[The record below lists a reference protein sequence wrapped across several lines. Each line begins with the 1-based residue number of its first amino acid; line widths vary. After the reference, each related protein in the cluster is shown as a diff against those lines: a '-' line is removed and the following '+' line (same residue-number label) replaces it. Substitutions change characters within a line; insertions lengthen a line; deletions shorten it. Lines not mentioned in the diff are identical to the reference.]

1 MIVFDPYLN
10 EVNYL
15 LLNYIKLH
23 DKVFDT
29 TTKFKKFKKTFFPI
43 KFPKIKSE
51 LDIVKQDLNHKENE
65 IKKLNYN
72 KESIEEINL
81 YKSLIEYINSLQ
93 TTINYFD
100 VILVG
105 LIKKSKNLP
114 YSIDNYK
121 NDYQIYN
128 KSITVY
134 RQIGDDLNQA
144 FTKYIRYSTEQYVK
158 NNENNIFK

>member
-1 MIVFDPYLN
+1 MIVFDSYLN
-10 EVNYL
+10 EVHYL

-29 TTKFKKFKKTFFPI
+29 STKYKKFKKTFFPI

-51 LDIVKQDLNHKENE
+51 LDIVKQNLKYKENE
-65 IKKLNYN
+65 IKKLDYN
-72 KESIEEINL
+72 KESIEERNL
-81 YKSLIEYINSLQ
+81 YESFVKYINSLQ

-105 LIKKSKNLP
+105 LIKKSENLP

-121 NDYQIYN
+121 NDYQIYT
-128 KSITVY
+128 KSISVY
-134 RQIGDDLNQA
+134 RQNGDDLNQA
-144 FTKYIRYSTEQYVK
+144 FTKYIRYSTKQYVK
-158 NNENNIFK
+158 NNKDNI

>member
-10 EVNYL
+10 EVHYL
-15 LLNYIKLH
+15 LLDYIKLH

-29 TTKFKKFKKTFFPI
+29 STKFKKFKKIFFPI

-51 LDIVKQDLNHKENE
+51 LDIIKQNLNHKENE
-65 IKKLNYN
+65 IRKLDYN
-72 KESIEEINL
+72 KESIEECNL
-81 YKSLIEYINSLQ
+81 YESLVEYINSLQ

-100 VILVG
+100 IILVG
-105 LIKKSKNLP
+105 LIKKSKNLH
-114 YSIDNYK
+114 YSIDDYK

-128 KSITVY
+128 KSVTVY
-134 RQIGDDLNQA
+134 RRKGVDLNQA

>member
-72 KESIEEINL
+72 TLNP
-81 YKSLIEYINSLQ
+81 Q
-93 TTINYFD
+93 D
-100 VILVG
+100 VMVFSRR
-105 LIKKSKNLP
+105 KHC
-114 YSIDNYK
+114 
-121 NDYQIYN
+121 
-128 KSITVY
+128 
-134 RQIGDDLNQA
+134 A
-144 FTKYIRYSTEQYVK
+144 
-158 NNENNIFK
+158 